1 VKIFR
6 FDADVGQAMDKYNSI
21 NAVIA
26 RISHL
31 KQEAWVNCIHL
42 GPGGMLGY
50 HEASTSQLFLVVKG
64 TGWVRGLATERIAV
78 GAGRVVYWEAG
89 EGHESGTED
98 GTTAVVIEGA
108 HLEPWQFVPEEP
120 AETWTTFRQ

>member
-6 FDADVGQAMDKYNSI
+6 FDADVGQAIDKYNSI

-31 KQEAWVNCIHL
+31 KQEVWVNCIHL

-64 TGWVRGLATERIAV
+64 TGWVRGLATERVAV
-78 GAGRVVYWEAG
+78 GAGRAVYWEAG

-98 GTTAVVIEGA
+98 GMAAVVIEGA
-108 HLEPWQFVPEEP
+108 HLEPWQFMPEEP
-120 AETWTTFRQ
+120 RVT